1 VTTARLGTYGLMTAA
16 SLALHAGSWAALA
29 RLPDAATRKPSA
41 PGPIDVAFEVAPP
54 PPPPPVPAPAAPPPA
69 PERPRHVAA
78 ARLAAA
84 ARAELP
90 PPPNEPLP
98 SSAPKAAR
106 PAIRVGV
113 SLSSTAA
120 GGAFAV
126 GVGNTLYGPAA
137 RTAADPA
144 DVKAYA
150 ADRTTTER
158 PSSLP
163 RPLEIPK
170 IVYPERARREGVAGQ
185 VVLILHLDARGAVVD
200 ARVVSEPGAGLGAA
214 AREGARRFR
223 FAPAMLDGTSV
234 ETSIRF
240 TYTFVLE

>member
-1 VTTARLGTYGLMTAA
+1 VSSRFGTYGLMTAA

-29 RLPDAATRKPSA
+29 RLPAAPATKRA
-41 PGPIDVAFEVAPP
+41 PPVEVAFEAAPP
-54 PPPPPVPAPAAPPPA
+54 PPPPAPPPA
-69 PERPRHVAA
+69 PVPEPPRHVPAARIAA
-78 ARLAAA
+78 AP
-84 ARAELP
+84 RADLP
-90 PPPNEPLP
+90 PPPNDPAP

-106 PAIRVGV
+106 PALRVGV

-126 GVGNTLYGPAA
+126 GVGNTLYGEAE
-137 RTAADPA
+137 RTASDPA
-144 DVKAYA
+144 EVKAYA
-150 ADRTTTER
+150 ADRTATER

-163 RPLEIPK
+163 RPVEIPR
-170 IVYPERARREGVAGQ
+170 IVYPDGARREGVAGQ
-185 VVLILHLDARGAVVD
+185 VVLILRIDARGAVVD
-200 ARVVSEPGAGLGAA
+200 ARVVAEPGAGLGAA

-223 FAPAMLDGTSV
+223 FTPAILDGTPV

>member
-1 VTTARLGTYGLMTAA
+1 VSSRFGMYGLMTAA

-29 RLPDAATRKPSA
+29 RLPAAPATKPA
-41 PGPIDVAFEVAPP
+41 PPIEVAFEAATLPPLPP
-54 PPPPPVPAPAAPPPA
+54 PPAPVPA
-69 PERPRHVAA
+69 PERPRHVPA
-78 ARLAAA
+78 ARIATAPRAA
-84 ARAELP
+84 LP
-90 PPPNEPLP
+90 PPPNETAP
-98 SSAPKAAR
+98 SSAPKARA
-106 PAIRVGV
+106 ALRVGV

-126 GVGNTLYGPAA
+126 GVGNTLYGEAE
-137 RTAADPA
+137 RTASDPA

-150 ADRTTTER
+150 ADRTATER

-163 RPLEIPK
+163 RPVDIPR
-170 IVYPERARREGVAGQ
+170 IVYPDGARREGVAGQ
-185 VVLILHLDARGAVVD
+185 VVLILRIDARGAVVD
-200 ARVVSEPGAGLGAA
+200 ARVVAEPGAGLGAA

-223 FAPAMLDGTSV
+223 FTPAILDGTPV

>member
-1 VTTARLGTYGLMTAA
+1 VTNSRLGTYGLMTAA
-16 SLALHAGSWAALA
+16 SLALHAGSWVALA
-29 RLPDAATRKPSA
+29 RLPEAPATTPAAPVE
-41 PGPIDVAFEVAPP
+41 VAFEVAPP
-54 PPPPPVPAPAAPPPA
+54 PPPAPVPAPAAPD
-69 PERPRHVAA
+69 RPRHVPA

-84 ARAELP
+84 PREALP

-98 SSAPKAAR
+98 SSAPKAPR

-126 GVGNTLYGPAA
+126 GVGNTLYGRAG

-150 ADRTTTER
+150 AQRTATER

-163 RPLEIPK
+163 RALEIPK

-185 VVLILHLDARGAVVD
+185 VVLILQLDARGAVVD

-214 AREGARRFR
+214 AREGALRFR
-223 FAPAMLDGTSV
+223 FAPAVADGTPV